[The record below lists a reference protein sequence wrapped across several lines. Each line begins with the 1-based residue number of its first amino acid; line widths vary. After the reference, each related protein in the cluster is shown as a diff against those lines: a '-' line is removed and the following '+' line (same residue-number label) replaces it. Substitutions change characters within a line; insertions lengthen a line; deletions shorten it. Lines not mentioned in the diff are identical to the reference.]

1 MRVIGP
7 DGQQLGVFPRDL
19 ALKKAEEFELDLV
32 EVAPEGNPPVCR
44 IMDFAKFRYE
54 QEKKEREA
62 RKHQKQT
69 QLKEMRISPRID
81 NHDYQ
86 IKLNHIREFLE
97 KKHKVKIRMMFRGRE
112 IAHRDIGD
120 RLIGKLL
127 QDVEKV
133 GKIDKQAIM
142 LGRTMV
148 LILGPK

>member
-1 MRVIGP
+1 M
-7 DGQQLGVFPRDL
+7 
-19 ALKKAEEFELDLV
+19 K
-32 EVAPEGNPPVCR
+32 
-44 IMDFAKFRYE
+44 
-54 QEKKEREA
+54 
-62 RKHQKQT
+62 
-69 QLKEMRISPRID
+69 
-81 NHDYQ
+81 
-86 IKLNHIREFLE
+86 
-97 KKHKVKIRMMFRGRE
+97 FRGRE

>member
-1 MRVIGP
+1 
-7 DGQQLGVFPRDL
+7 
-19 ALKKAEEFELDLV
+19 
-32 EVAPEGNPPVCR
+32 
-44 IMDFAKFRYE
+44 
-54 QEKKEREA
+54 
-62 RKHQKQT
+62 
-69 QLKEMRISPRID
+69 MRISPRID

>member
-81 NHDYQ
+81 NHD
-86 IKLNHIREFLE
+86 
-97 KKHKVKIRMMFRGRE
+97 
-112 IAHRDIGD
+112 
-120 RLIGKLL
+120 
-127 QDVEKV
+127 
-133 GKIDKQAIM
+133 
-142 LGRTMV
+142 
-148 LILGPK
+148 